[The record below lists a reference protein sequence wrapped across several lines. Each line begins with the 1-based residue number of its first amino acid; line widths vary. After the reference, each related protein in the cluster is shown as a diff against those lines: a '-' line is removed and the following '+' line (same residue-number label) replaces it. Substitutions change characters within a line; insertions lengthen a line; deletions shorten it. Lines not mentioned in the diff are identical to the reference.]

1 LVSHMDQVLKK
12 ALVTDDP
19 EGLFKSPL
27 EPAEPKEEPPPF
39 PGKVDEVPGPE
50 ILPQ

>member
-1 LVSHMDQVLKK
+1 MDQVLKK
-12 ALVTDDP
+12 ALVTDNP
-19 EGLFKSPL
+19 EDLFKSPL
-27 EPAEPKEEPPPF
+27 EQAEPKEEPPPF

>member
-12 ALVTDDP
+12 ALVMEDP
-19 EGLFKSPL
+19 EGLFKSP
-27 EPAEPKEEPPPF
+27 AEQAESKEVPPPF
-39 PGKVDEVPGPE
+39 PGEEAPGPE

>member
-1 LVSHMDQVLKK
+1 MDQVLKK

-19 EGLFKSPL
+19 ESLFKGPL
-27 EPAEPKEEPPPF
+27 EQVESKEEPPPF
-39 PGKVDEVPGPE
+39 TGKVDEVPGPE